1 VQFEGIAQGDLA
13 CGASEAKDL
22 IALKRAHGP
31 LRPPGVMSGARERA
45 IAQSVGGGSS
55 ASSARCDPTGGGGQ
69 PVLRAMRERD
79 TIKVIQHYAW
89 STASMDMDK
98 RSPRTTLS
106 IPPRLRYDAKVKAAM
121 LDVSLSSVV
130 RELLER
136 WVAGEIRIGAEQAAD
151 RD

>member
-1 VQFEGIAQGDLA
+1 M
-13 CGASEAKDL
+13 
-22 IALKRAHGP
+22 H
-31 LRPPGVMSGARERA
+31 
-45 IAQSVGGGSS
+45 
-55 ASSARCDPTGGGGQ
+55 
-69 PVLRAMRERD
+69 
-79 TIKVIQHYAW
+79 
-89 STASMDMDK
+89 MDK

-136 WVAGEIRIGAEQAAD
+136 WVAGEISIGAEQAAD